1 MGLSG
6 IQRTLK
12 FIKYLP
18 EYGWSP
24 TVLTVAPHAYF
35 AYDDS
40 FMEELR
46 DRPVEIWRTDPGKV
60 FSLLKKRRTVSLDYE
75 WLRKLVNRMSQMIF
89 IPDNK
94 IGWKKQALELLAGK
108 DLTRFDAVF
117 STAPPF
123 TDHLLGVD
131 IKHRYGLP
139 LVVDFRDAWIEYPY
153 HRYWT
158 RWHREQHEKLE
169 SRVISS
175 ADAVV
180 VTNGHVRD
188 LMVARYAASLSDRTF
203 VITQGYD
210 PDDFARPVAIPS
222 VDPAEVNFVYTGV
235 FYEDRDPLMLYRAL
249 ATIRNTRPEI
259 YRRMKFYMVG
269 YMQEEYRRMAES
281 IGVADRLVYC
291 GYVDHPVAIAWLR
304 QADIAWFNIGARHK
318 GYQTVSPGKVFEYLG
333 SLKPIL
339 AIVPE
344 NDIRTMLSRFD
355 HTFILDPEDQSG
367 LERTLVEL
375 VRMKDAG
382 TLPAADPDTVSQFSR
397 RKLTGELAQ
406 ILERVGRG
414 GGASP

>member
-1 MGLSG
+1 
-6 IQRTLK
+6 
-12 FIKYLP
+12 
-18 EYGWSP
+18 
-24 TVLTVAPHAYF
+24 
-35 AYDDS
+35 
-40 FMEELR
+40 
-46 DRPVEIWRTDPGKV
+46 
-60 FSLLKKRRTVSLDYE
+60 
-75 WLRKLVNRMSQMIF
+75 MIF

-94 IGWKKQALELLAGK
+94 IGWKKQALELLATR

-131 IKHRYGLP
+131 LKHRYGLP

-169 SRVISS
+169 SMVIAS
-175 ADAVV
+175 ADAVI
-180 VTNGHVRD
+180 TASSHVRD
-188 LMVARYAASLSDRTF
+188 RMIERYGASLSDRSQ
-203 VITQGYD
+203 VITQGFD
-210 PDDFARPVAIPS
+210 PEDFIRSVENPS
-222 VDPAEVNFVYTGV
+222 VDPAEVNFVYTGI

-249 ATIRNTRPEI
+249 AAIRNRYPEI

-291 GYVDHPVAIAWLR
+291 GYVDHPVAISWLR
-304 QADIAWFNIGARHK
+304 QADVAWFNIGARHK
-318 GYQTVSPGKVFEYLG
+318 GYQMVSPGKVLEYLG

-344 NDIRTMLSRFD
+344 NDIRTMLARFD
-355 HTFILDPEDQSG
+355 HTFILDPEDQPG
-367 LERTLVEL
+367 LERTLVDL

-382 TLPAADPDTVSQFSR
+382 TLPAADPEKVAQFSR
-397 RKLTGELAQ
+397 RKLTGDLAA
-406 ILERVGRG
+406 ILERVGRHRG
-414 GGASP
+414 